1 MGIKQTL
8 QSFGIRQA
16 LSYLEKDPEE
26 NLPKLMA
33 WVDRF
38 ASDSPDSF
46 PKQRGGHP
54 PGHQRPQRQL
64 AQVHCEFGEEC
75 GQ

>member
-1 MGIKQTL
+1 MGIKQSL

-38 ASDSPDSF
+38 AGDSPDSF
-46 PKQRGGHP
+46 PKQREVIRWVINDPEDNWHKFIVN
-54 PGHQRPQRQL
+54 L
-64 AQVHCEFGEEC
+64 V
-75 GQ
+75 